1 MTDYMNK
8 IISVIL
14 AFVMLVVAPLV
25 ISYQTTDMLAKR
37 AILNDVTAFI
47 DKAQDTYQIDEDDL
61 NKLYMQCNS
70 HGISVDVKVK
80 RLIRTAVTK
89 NDNHGNPAAKTVY
102 YAVDALDDLKNL
114 NPGDTVQVNVSELA
128 TTPGHQLVYRV
139 LRIDEGNFEFS
150 LAGVVG

>member
-8 IISVIL
+8 VVSIIL
-14 AFVMLVVAPLV
+14 AFIMLVIAPLV

-89 NDNHGNPAAKTVY
+89 NDSTGNSAKTVY
-102 YAVDALDDLKNL
+102 YAVDTLGDLKNL
-114 NPGDTVQVNVSELA
+114 NPGDTVQVNISEIA
-128 TTPGHQLVYRV
+128 TTPAHQLVYRV
-139 LRIDEGNFEFS
+139 LKIDEGNFEFS